1 MKEELNNWME
11 LEVSNKKR
19 YIKNLTSLIRLEWVL
34 NEIYSELDEKIQDN
48 IIDTL
53 PCLEVEE
60 LEMWTIN
67 YDWFKEAMS
76 LLVTCQL
83 KLLGATS
90 QAEVCY
96 ENQKPS

>member
-1 MKEELNNWME
+1 MKEELNKWME
-11 LEVSNKKR
+11 LEAVRKKE
-19 YIKNLTSLIRLEWVL
+19 YIEKLTSLIKMEWICD
-34 NEIYSELDEKIQDN
+34 EIYSELDEKIRDN

-67 YDWFKEAMS
+67 SDWFKEAMS
-76 LLVTCQL
+76 LLVTSQL